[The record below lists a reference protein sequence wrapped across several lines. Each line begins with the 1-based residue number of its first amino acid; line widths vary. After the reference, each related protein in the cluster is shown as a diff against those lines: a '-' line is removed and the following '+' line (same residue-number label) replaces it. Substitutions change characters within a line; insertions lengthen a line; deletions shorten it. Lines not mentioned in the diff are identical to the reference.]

1 MSLHASRGFA
11 IAGLVAWKSDS
22 LGLMELELA
31 QATLL
36 DLGRAQE
43 QSPLG
48 NAFKKK
54 RDMRVW
60 SEVVLGLEYGFR
72 YL

>member
-1 MSLHASRGFA
+1 
-11 IAGLVAWKSDS
+11 
-22 LGLMELELA
+22 MELELA

-48 NAFKKK
+48 NAFKRK

>member
-22 LGLMELELA
+22 LGLA